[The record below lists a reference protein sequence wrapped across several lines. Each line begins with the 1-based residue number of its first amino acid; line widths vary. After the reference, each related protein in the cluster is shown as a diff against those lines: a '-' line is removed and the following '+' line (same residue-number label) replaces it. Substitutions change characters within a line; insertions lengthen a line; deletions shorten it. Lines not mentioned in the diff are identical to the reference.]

1 MYLYSAYFQSYKRKQ
16 RFVKVHL
23 RCFSFLQR
31 YWWRLNYFVI
41 WRRVYCWIHT
51 YVSEDLAAYVFVVK
65 EDSTASS
72 SDTSITL
79 IIDTASCPT
88 RLVHTFDRTLCTA
101 DSWRFRFDRSAYN
114 AIDHT
119 EVTSLF
125 GKRVINLRRWPTLGG
140 VEFQTFFLN
149 SSRRVKSDLVG
160 TQF

>member
-1 MYLYSAYFQSYKRKQ
+1 MSAYFQSCKRTQ
-16 RFVKVHL
+16 RFVKVQL

-31 YWWRLNYFVI
+31 YWWRLNSFVI
-41 WRRVYCWIHT
+41 WRRIYWCILT
-51 YVSEDLAAYVFVVK
+51 NVSEERAACVFVIK
-65 EDSTASS
+65 EGGTASS

-79 IIDTASCPT
+79 ITDTASCPT

-125 GKRVINLRRWPTLGG
+125 SKHVINIRRWPTLGG

-160 TQF
+160 AQL